1 MNKGRFESFSDGVF
15 AFAITLLILGIAL
28 PLMAHPSDRAL
39 RGAILSLWPNFLAFA
54 LSFAVI
60 GIMWQNHH
68 ALFRFVARIDRK
80 TVAYN
85 LLLLSGTVL
94 IPFATS
100 TIGTYPTLHT
110 STLLYGLV
118 LTYCSAAYNLMLRH
132 LIASGAFDTSLTT
145 ERIART
151 VVAYRVG
158 LFTYI
163 AASLLALVVPVLSFA
178 AYIGITFYYYVPH
191 GVDADVA

>member
-15 AFAITLLILGIAL
+15 AFAITLLILGIL
-28 PLMAHPSDRAL
+28 L
-39 RGAILSLWPNFLAFA
+39 
-54 LSFAVI
+54 
-60 GIMWQNHH
+60 
-68 ALFRFVARIDRK
+68 RFVARIDRK

-85 LLLLSGTVL
+85 L
-94 IPFATS
+94 
-100 TIGTYPTLHT
+100 
-110 STLLYGLV
+110 
-118 LTYCSAAYNLMLRH
+118 MLRH
-132 LIASGAFDTSLTT
+132 VIASGAFDASLTP

-151 VVAYRVG
+151 VVAYRIG

-178 AYIGITFYYYVPH
+178 AYVGITLYYYVPH

>member
-1 MNKGRFESFSDGVF
+1 MS
-15 AFAITLLILGIAL
+15 
-28 PLMAHPSDRAL
+28 HPNEHQVRS
-39 RGAILSLWPNFLAFA
+39 AILSLWPNFIAFA

-80 TVAYN
+80 TVALN
-85 LLLLSGTVL
+85 LLLLFGTVV

-100 TIGTYPTLHT
+100 TIGAYPTMHA

-118 LTYCSAAYNLMLRH
+118 LTWCSTAYNLLLNH
-132 LIASGAFDTSLTT
+132 LIAGGAFDASVTP

-158 LFTYI
+158 WFTYV
-163 AASLLALVVPVLSFA
+163 AATLLALVLPLLSFA
-178 AYIGITFYYYVPH
+178 AYIGVTLYYYVPH